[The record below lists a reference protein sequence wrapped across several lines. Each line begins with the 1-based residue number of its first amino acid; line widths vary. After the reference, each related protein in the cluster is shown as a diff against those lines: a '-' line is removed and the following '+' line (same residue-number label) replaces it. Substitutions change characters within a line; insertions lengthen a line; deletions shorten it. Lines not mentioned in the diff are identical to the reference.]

1 MADQLCLVCSV
12 HTKHAHLG
20 VLICRACKI
29 FYLRAESRQKPLIC
43 RAGTNKCEI
52 VVKCKKCRFEQ
63 INRLVKGIGG
73 VRKKEEKSNECY
85 SEPSTSRNE
94 TVYDEEREDIP
105 KIARFVC
112 GHSLDARLSLLE
124 RVRSS
129 YNTMN
134 LSRRAAELS
143 SLQPTLH
150 PILTFHDAYPL
161 KPATIASLNCTM
173 RILITTLF
181 DFATSAFPEFSSL
194 SLHNKWF
201 LIKNFHQSFWSLESA
216 YRVYTLFPNIPHF
229 HFMSLTTYCSY
240 QSALSFCDIGDK
252 APHIVEATG
261 RHLRSY
267 LKGDVQKCRNA
278 ITNAKVTEKEFLALL
293 ILCFWNV
300 DNTSA
305 DDSLIP
311 LGVSHRSKILEEL
324 QEMYKSEGNSEE
336 CATRIGEIMSIVIV
350 MQTCATAMPMKLEMF
365 RLLDIFD
372 DDTTIYQL
380 TKTGMQPPL

>member
-1 MADQLCLVCSV
+1 M
-12 HTKHAHLG
+12 
-20 VLICRACKI
+20 LIWE
-29 FYLRAESRQKPLIC
+29 RAESRQKPLIC

-63 INRLVKGIGG
+63 INRLVKGIGA
-73 VRKKEEKSNECY
+73 VMRKEEKSNQCN
-85 SEPSTSRNE
+85 SEPTTSRNY
-94 TVYDEEREDIP
+94 TIIDEDREDIP
-105 KIARFVC
+105 
-112 GHSLDARLSLLE
+112 
-124 RVRSS
+124 
-129 YNTMN
+129 NTMN

-150 PILTFHDAYPL
+150 PILTFHDAY
-161 KPATIASLNCTM
+161 
-173 RILITTLF
+173 
-181 DFATSAFPEFSSL
+181 
-194 SLHNKWF
+194 WF

-229 HFMSLTTYCSY
+229 HFMSLTTYCSH
-240 QSALSFCDIGDK
+240 QSVLSFCDIGDK

-278 ITNAKVTEKEFLALL
+278 ITNAKVTEMEFLALL

-311 LGVSHRSKILEEL
+311 LGVFHRSKVLEEL
-324 QEMYKSEGNSEE
+324 QEMYKSEGNREE